1 MKRFLGSL
9 KGKGSQKRPNE
20 NRESWASS
28 GSYAGPSQSDLRE
41 PSWEDGDSNDLPPS
55 YSSLEPA
62 PSSAGPS
69 DSKAPSNPYDSK
81 APVNPFDSP
90 EDMIAEPHV
99 PERLHKYSNDEDPF
113 AFLSYFD
120 TIFVIDDSG
129 SMTTGKRWEEVAGVL
144 RAITPICTAHDKDG
158 IDLYFLNHKS
168 KAENT
173 PEGKAPYGYY
183 NIETPEEITEIFR
196 KVKPNGMTPTGS
208 RLRSILRPYVG
219 GLPTPKDK
227 SRNIDDVKPINI
239 IVITDGEPSDD
250 PNLVIKKYA
259 EDLDRLDAPVH
270 QVGIQFF
277 QVGDAPKAA
286 EALQELDDFAKSF
299 RDMVDTVSWD
309 ANPSRPFR
317 PKTLSADTILK
328 VVLGAVIRR
337 LDKLPTVKKV

>member
-1 MKRFLGSL
+1 MKRIFGSFT

-28 GSYAGPSQSDLRE
+28 SSYAGASQSVLRE
-41 PSWEDGDSNDLPPS
+41 PSWEDGDSTS
-55 YSSLEPA
+55 
-62 PSSAGPS
+62 PS
-69 DSKAPSNPYDSK
+69 DSKTPSNPYDSK

-90 EDMIAEPHV
+90 D
-99 PERLHKYSNDEDPF
+99 DDPF

-120 TIFVIDDSG
+120 TVFVIDDSG
-129 SMTTGKRWEEVAGVL
+129 SMTGKSWEEVAGVL
-144 RAITPICTAHDKDG
+144 RAITPICTTHDKDG

-168 KAENT
+168 KKEKT

-183 NIETPEEITEIFR
+183 NIETPEEITEIFD
-196 KVKPNGMTPTGS
+196 KVKPNG
-208 RLRSILRPYVG
+208 
-219 GLPTPKDK
+219 DK
-227 SRNIDDVKPINI
+227 SRDIDDVKPINI

-250 PNLVIKKYA
+250 PNPVITKYA
-259 EDLDRLDAPVH
+259 KDLDRLDAPVH

-277 QVGDAPKAA
+277 QVGNAPGAA
-286 EALQELDDFAKSF
+286 RALQSLDDLFGPSSSV

-309 ANPSRPFR
+309 ANPLRPFR

-337 LDKLPTVKKV
+337 LDKLPAVKNF